1 MKLVSSLS
9 RQIWVAMLLGYT
21 LPAMAQPSA
30 PALPSSTP
38 RLLPSAT
45 PSPTP
50 SLPLNLTPN
59 PAPPTGSFDR
69 KAATIFEN
77 ITLTPAFSPDPETIR
92 GISGGSVTASD
103 LTGRG
108 DTATG
113 PCKGFIDQQPDHRI
127 LLTQYFNFLRIQV
140 QSSDDTTLVIRGPGG
155 TWCNDDYS
163 GKNPGIE
170 GQWLSGTYDVWVGS
184 PSENAY
190 YPYVI
195 RLTEQK

>member
-1 MKLVSSLS
+1 MKLVSLLS
-9 RQIWVAMLLGYT
+9 QQIWVVMLLGHA
-21 LPAMAQPSA
+21 LPAMAQTSA

-38 RLLPSAT
+38 STLPS
-45 PSPTP
+45 PI
-50 SLPLNLTPN
+50 
-59 PAPPTGSFDR
+59 PPTGSFDS

-77 ITLTPAFSPDPETIR
+77 ITLTPTFSPDPETIR
-92 GISGGSVTASD
+92 GISGGAEAAGD
-103 LTGRG
+103 LTGRT

-113 PCKGFIDQQPDHRI
+113 PCSGFIDQQPDHRI
-127 LLTQYFNFLRIQV
+127 VLTQYFNILSIQV

-163 GKNPGIE
+163 GKNPGIV

-195 RLTEQK
+195 RLTEQKP